1 MKARTPLLGFLLV
14 LIAGIVDQAI
24 SQVPYISSFSNNGL
38 LVCTNL
44 SPGSTAAVYLS
55 SSCLGPWYTM
65 KGLNSI
71 TVGSNETIQVNLPV
85 SNQGAEFFRVL
96 GVPAINPFA
105 GMAFIPAGSFTMGDF
120 TNLDGVADALPT
132 NVYVSAFYMD
142 GRLVSYSLWQSVFT
156 YATNNGYAFDDPGA
170 GKATDHPVQTVNWYD
185 IVKWCNARSLQT
197 GLTPVYYTDAGLTQ
211 VYTNGDVTPFVNWT
225 NSGYRL
231 PTEAE
236 WEKAAR
242 GGLVGQ
248 RFPWG
253 NTISESQ
260 ANYVANTAL
269 FSYDLGPYDGNNTN
283 FDNGVQ
289 PYTSPVAYFQAN
301 GYGLNDMA
309 GNVQQWCWDWY
320 DTPYGQPTTNNP
332 TGPASGSNRIL
343 RGGLWN
349 FFANYT
355 RCSNRGKNF
364 PDYSDNTIGFRC
376 VKGP

>member
-1 MKARTPLLGFLLV
+1 MKARTRLLGFLLV
-14 LIAGIVDQAI
+14 LIAGIFDLAK

-44 SPGSTAAVYLS
+44 SPGSMAAVYLS
-55 SSCLGPWYTM
+55 SSSLGPWYTM

-85 SNQGAEFFRVL
+85 SNQGTEFFRVL
-96 GVPAINPFA
+96 GVAAINPFN
-105 GMAFIPAGSFTMGDF
+105 GMAFIPAGSFTMGGDSIP
-120 TNLDGVADALPT
+120 DAIST

-142 GRLVSYSLWQSVFT
+142 TNLVAYSQWQLIYAF
-156 YATNNGYAFDDPGA
+156 ATNNGYSFDDSGA
-170 GKATDHPVQTVNWYD
+170 GKAANHPVLTVSWYD
-185 IVKWCNARSLQT
+185 VVKWCNARSQQT
-197 GLTPVYYTDAGLTQ
+197 GLNPVYYTDPELTQ
-211 VYTNGDVTPFVNWT
+211 IYTNGDVAPYINWT

-260 ANYVANTAL
+260 ANYTANTNL
-269 FSYDLGPYDGNNTN
+269 FSYDLGPYNGYNTN
-283 FDNGVQ
+283 FDFDAQ
-289 PYTSPVAYFQAN
+289 PYTSPVGYFPAN
-301 GYGLNDMA
+301 GYGLTDMA
-309 GNVQQWCWDWY
+309 GNIQEWCWDWY
-320 DTPYGQPTTNNP
+320 GTPYGLPTTNNP
-332 TGPASGSNRIL
+332 TGPGSGSNRIL
-343 RGGLWN
+343 RGGCWS
-349 FFANYT
+349 FIAYIART
-355 RCSNRGKNF
+355 ADRGQNS
-364 PDYSDNTIGFRC
+364 PLYADDTVGFRC